1 MKLLPKIVNAFQPL
15 NIFTK
20 NFILDVW
27 QGRDYASVIFSKVAG
42 LQPSAYNFTKRWTPS
57 QVFFKDFGNLA
68 GTPIWRNTSGR
79 LLQKRQML

>member
-1 MKLLPKIVNAFQPL
+1 MKLLPKIVNDFYPL

-27 QGRDYASVIFSKVAG
+27 QGSDYASVIFSKVAG

-57 QVFFKDFGNLA
+57 QVFLKDFGNLA
-68 GTPIWRNTSGR
+68 GTPI
-79 LLQKRQML
+79 